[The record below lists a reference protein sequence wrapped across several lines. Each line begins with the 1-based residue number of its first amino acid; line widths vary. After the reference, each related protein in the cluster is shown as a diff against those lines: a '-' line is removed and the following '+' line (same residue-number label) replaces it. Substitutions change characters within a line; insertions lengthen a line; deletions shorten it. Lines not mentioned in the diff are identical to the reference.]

1 MSRKDCVQWPAALG
15 IFLLG
20 ISLANPADYVGD
32 GSSSSSEPKPAIV
45 DWRSVE
51 SGDYQTY
58 VKNLQAM
65 GCPSQTIRSIVT
77 TDVVAAFAGKRA
89 EAVAA
94 RYQNFKYWKADP
106 AETEARAKLA
116 GQRRA
121 INEEMNGVL
130 QQLLGTDTDLPDV
143 SREWKQEEWNQE
155 LAFLAPDKLEATKV
169 ILLEYAK
176 VDEQMKELAGGMNL
190 TEDTNELQ
198 RIQGRSEEKNTALNQ
213 VLTPEEFKQVEMTT
227 SWTAEN
233 LRHALVHFSPTKG
246 EFRIIFE
253 AWQPHD
259 ENLSRIHAA
268 RQHDPGNKE
277 KEVYAKIKEQL
288 SAPRYE
294 QYCTT
299 WWK

>member
-1 MSRKDCVQWPAALG
+1 MNLKNSFQFAAAF
-15 IFLLG
+15 FLMG
-20 ISLANPADYVGD
+20 TSLASSADYATD
-32 GSSSSSEPKPAIV
+32 GTSSSSEPKPLIV

-65 GCPSQTIRSIVT
+65 GCPQQTIRSIVT
-77 TDVVAAFAGKRA
+77 TDVIAAFAGKRA

-94 RYQNFKYWKADP
+94 RYQNFKYWQSNP
-106 AETEARAKLA
+106 SETEARAKLA
-116 GQRRA
+116 AQRHA

-130 QQLLGTDTDLPDV
+130 QQLLGTDAELSDV
-143 SREWKQEEWNQE
+143 SREWKYEEWNHE

-169 ILLEYAK
+169 ILWEYAK
-176 VDEQMKELAGGMNL
+176 VDEQMKQLAGGFNL

-198 RIQGRSEEKNTALNQ
+198 RILARYEEKRAAMKQ
-213 VLTPEEFKQVEMTT
+213 VLAPGELRQVEMTT
-227 SWTAEN
+227 SWTSGN
-233 LRHALVHFSPTKG
+233 LHHALVRFDPTEE
-246 EFRIIFE
+246 EFCVIFD

-259 ENLSRIHAA
+259 DNLSRVFAT
-268 RQHDPGNKE
+268 RQPNPGS

-294 QYCTT
+294 QYCAT